1 MKKYIGIVLIILGL
15 FGALLTGYYAIEQA
29 ESLQFL
35 GMNITISEQGSFV
48 PVIVFGIVFIGGIS
62 LIASDKSSSKSF

>member
-1 MKKYIGIVLIILGL
+1 MKKYIGITLIVIGL
-15 FGALLTGYYAIEQA
+15 FGALLTGYNAIEQA

-48 PVIVFGIVFIGGIS
+48 PVVAFGVVFLSGIG
-62 LIASDKSSSKSF
+62 LLASDKSRSSSF